1 MSTYREIIGKKI
13 KKVSSDPSSGLDGE
27 MWYNSTTGTL
37 RGRAIIEAWVST
49 SPMSSPRATMA
60 GGGTNTSAITTG
72 KNGANPSDAA
82 FAESYNGTG
91 WANETNVPTALG
103 YASGT
108 GSSSEAYVQIG
119 GGYPSKTGTVLD
131 YDGSSWTSA
140 TAVPGGGPGY
150 IEAGAAGPSADA
162 LVAGGNNGE
171 TTTWERGGGS
181 WTSGG
186 AMASGVYAPTL
197 VGTQT
202 AAISMGGVTYPG
214 GYKDYNQDYN
224 GTAWTSLT
232 VLPSIRGYSGGAG
245 IQTLSMIIGGGA
257 PGSPGLLAAC
267 LKWDG
272 SSWTSIAN
280 LGTARNTMCPMGKTI
295 GTAVATPGNQT
306 PAGTEEYNSSTTAYT
321 AAAWASGGAM
331 GTARYAIS
339 GVGTQTAALGAMG
352 YTPSGKPAS
361 WKYTEEYNG
370 STWSEQTDM
379 STARFSGGAFGV
391 QTSAIFAGGN
401 LDPGYSD
408 AVEEYNGSSW
418 TNVTSLPAVRKAAPG
433 FGVETA
439 GVVCGGNLPA
449 ATDTSLEYNGSSW
462 TAGGT
467 MPTTGGGENSGSG
480 ILTAGLFVVGATTPP
495 AVGATYEYNGSAWTA
510 GGTTLDSA
518 PGRALSSAGTQASS
532 IIFGGDPQKNSA
544 EGYDGTAWSTRP
556 SLATGR
562 SRLGG
567 AGTATAGL
575 ALGGKTTAVS
585 TATEEFTGETT
596 AANIGTF
603 TTS

>member
-1 MSTYREIIGKKI
+1 
-13 KKVSSDPSSGLDGE
+13 
-27 MWYNSTTGTL
+27 
-37 RGRAIIEAWVST
+37 
-49 SPMSSPRATMA
+49 
-60 GGGTNTSAITTG
+60 
-72 KNGANPSDAA
+72 
-82 FAESYNGTG
+82 
-91 WANETNVPTALG
+91 
-103 YASGT
+103 
-108 GSSSEAYVQIG
+108 
-119 GGYPSKTGTVLD
+119 
-131 YDGSSWTSA
+131 
-140 TAVPGGGPGY
+140 
-150 IEAGAAGPSADA
+150 
-162 LVAGGNNGE
+162 
-171 TTTWERGGGS
+171 
-181 WTSGG
+181 
-186 AMASGVYAPTL
+186 
-197 VGTQT
+197 
-202 AAISMGGVTYPG
+202 
-214 GYKDYNQDYN
+214 
-224 GTAWTSLT
+224 
-232 VLPSIRGYSGGAG
+232 
-245 IQTLSMIIGGGA
+245 
-257 PGSPGLLAAC
+257 
-267 LKWDG
+267 
-272 SSWTSIAN
+272 
-280 LGTARNTMCPMGKTI
+280 
-295 GTAVATPGNQT
+295 
-306 PAGTEEYNSSTTAYT
+306 
-321 AAAWASGGAM
+321 M

-370 STWSEQTDM
+370 TSWAEQTDM
-379 STARFSGGAFGV
+379 ATARFSGGAFGV

-495 AVGATYEYNGSAWTA
+495 NVGATYEYNGSAWTA
-510 GGTTLDSA
+510 GGTTLDSSES
-518 PGRALSSAGTQASS
+518 RAVSSAGTQASS

-562 SRLGG
+562 SRAGG

-575 ALGGKTTAVS
+575 AFGGKTTAVS
-585 TATEEFTGETT
+585 TATEEFTGDVETVT
-596 AANIGTF
+596 AKTL